1 MWNLSELFSSVE
13 DLIAVLERPKRL
25 LSVGSWI
32 APNRHGQRRLTF
44 RGPLGEKSAALQGI
58 SLQIA
63 CDAEGFSLP
72 TSVVLLAEINRKP
85 RAIARIDING
95 TRHENKLKICGDWQH
110 VDAGYTHFHDT
121 RLHRDI
127 PIAEMFS
134 DKYPDLPVAR
144 PINDMPNDFS
154 KAMEKCEELMHI
166 ENLGE
171 IEEPQWQSRQF
182 LF

>member
-1 MWNLSELFSSVE
+1 MAQLFSSVE
-13 DLIAVLERPKRL
+13 DLIAVLERRKRL
-25 LSVGSWI
+25 LFVSSWV
-32 APNRHGQRRLTF
+32 APSANGQRRLSF

-95 TRHENKLKICGDWQH
+95 TRHQNKLKICGDWQH
-110 VDAGYTHFHDT
+110 LDAGHTHFHDT

-127 PIAEMFS
+127 PIDEMFS

-144 PINDMPNDFS
+144 PISDMPEDFS
-154 KAMEKCEELMHI
+154 KAMEKCGELLHI

-171 IEEPQWQSRQF
+171 IEEPQWQPRQF
-182 LF
+182 PF